1 MKKLVLMMFAVAAL
15 AGCKDRVIWNDNGEL
30 ESATENREVWDTNGQ
45 MKGGE
50 RKIWVNKEGEDVV
63 K

>member
-1 MKKLVLMMFAVAAL
+1 MKKLVLMIFAVTAL
-15 AGCKDRVIWNDNGEL
+15 AGCQDRVIWNDNGEL
-30 ESATENREVWDTNGQ
+30 KSATENREVWGTNGQ
-45 MKGGE
+45 MNGGE

>member
-1 MKKLVLMMFAVAAL
+1 MKKLVLMIFAVAAL
-15 AGCKDRVIWNDNGEL
+15 AGCQDRVIWNDNGEL
-30 ESATENREVWDTNGQ
+30 ESATENREVWDSNGQ
-45 MKGGE
+45 VKGGE